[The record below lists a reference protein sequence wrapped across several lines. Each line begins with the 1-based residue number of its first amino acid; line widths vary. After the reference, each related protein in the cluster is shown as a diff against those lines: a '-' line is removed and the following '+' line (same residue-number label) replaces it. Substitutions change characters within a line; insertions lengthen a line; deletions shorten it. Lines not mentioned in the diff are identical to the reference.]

1 MPIASLIAS
10 WRTPVAQIRF
20 TSFCLAA
27 ALFAASAAQAA
38 MRPAALL
45 AISDIRPAAMGCG
58 PGYRPDSTGVC
69 VDYIDRWRKCP
80 DTYFAE
86 SYPNGNG
93 FRCVPSEWLREPGW
107 LMDIFGR

>member
-10 WRTPVAQIRF
+10 WRTPVAHIRF

-27 ALFAASAAQAA
+27 ALFAAPAAQ
-38 MRPAALL
+38 
-45 AISDIRPAAMGCG
+45 AAMGCG